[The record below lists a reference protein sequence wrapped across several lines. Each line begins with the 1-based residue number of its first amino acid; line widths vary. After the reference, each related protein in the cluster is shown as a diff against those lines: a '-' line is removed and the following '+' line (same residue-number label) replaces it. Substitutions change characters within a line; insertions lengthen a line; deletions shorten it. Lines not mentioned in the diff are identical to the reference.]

1 MKAILFQKVSALIEH
16 QVLSLLTLSVL
27 PQTLPLVELSLEV
40 ERPPHHVV
48 LVHGCDR
55 CLVVVIIG
63 VHDVDGVGGVEGVGN
78 VGQVDGDIV
87 ERVDGAV
94 PVAQENPTYQA
105 TCNTA
110 VA

>member
-1 MKAILFQKVSALIEH
+1 MIYD
-16 QVLSLLTLSVL
+16 QVLGFLTLSVL
-27 PQTLPLVELSLEV
+27 RQSLPLVELRLEV

-48 LVHGCDR
+48 LVHGGHR
-55 CLVVVIIG
+55 CLVVVVVG

-78 VGQVDGDIV
+78 VGEVDGDVV

-94 PVAQENPTYQA
+94 PVAQENPAYQA